1 MSLQAFPYHWHHYEE
16 YGATKLRI
24 FCLSGKNESIYIE
37 IDDFLPY
44 IYIELPTDKT
54 WSPASLSVVQTK
66 LKEMSFNSIVK
77 MEFVSKKKL
86 YFAKKDKTETGE
98 YVDKTYPFLKCFF
111 KTTTNIRTF
120 SYKLRQPIF
129 FSGSKITLKVHE
141 SDANPV
147 LQFMCMMDIKPASW
161 FAFKGKKRESED
173 ERESLCHHEFL
184 CSYRH
189 FAPID
194 NKGKVP
200 ARPYILSFDIEVNSN
215 NPNVF
220 PQSSQPEDKVFQIS
234 CVFARNGDPEE
245 KFEKYILT
253 LCKNKKGEIVDL
265 NMDKLGEGIEVLGYE
280 TEGQLLEGF
289 KDLVLEKN
297 PQIICG
303 YNIFSFDILYLY
315 ERSKVCNIERQFT
328 QFSCMRGVPCKM
340 KEISWSSSAFK
351 NQEFKYLDAHGR
363 LWIDLLPIIQRDYK
377 LENYKLKTVSDQF
390 LAASKDPL
398 TPKGIFKCYRMF
410 TPDSL
415 ALVGKYCVQ
424 DSNLVLKLF
433 EKLQIWIGLCEMSNT
448 CNTPMFTLFTQG
460 QQIKIFSQVYK
471 KCMADN
477 IVIDKD
483 SFVTNESDRFTG
495 AYVFPPVPGLY
506 EMVVSF
512 DFSSLYPSTIISN
525 NIDYSTLV
533 LDPSIPDEKC
543 HVIEWE
549 EHINC
554 TCPGAEIK
562 TTKKEVVCDKQ
573 RHRFMKE
580 PMGVLPTLLK
590 NLLDARKRTNAEMKQ
605 MTIELDEMKDK
616 GSAEYDDKKRMITV
630 LDKRQLSYKVSA
642 NSVAPNTPIPCID
655 ADGTFMYLTMEEI
668 SDSLWISD
676 DDLNEVSKPRKGLS
690 VWTEK
695 GFTPIKYVIRHPIRT
710 PLKRVLTH
718 TGCVDVTEEHSLLDE
733 NAKEVR
739 TIDVSIGDKL
749 LHATLP
755 LPSDTPKTPLFDT
768 INNETIDTFQ
778 LKNINDEQAF
788 LWGLFFAEGTCGVW
802 GVLEKA
808 KSSWIIYNNN
818 YNLLERV
825 KLLAEKC
832 EGLNMII
839 SPFYETAGVFHLKPV
854 NNKEGSIVL
863 LCNKYRK
870 LFYDARGTK
879 RIPSEI
885 FSADLHTRQSF
896 FMGYYAG
903 DGSRLLKKGVVITNK
918 GEIGSAGLCYL
929 AKSLGYIVSISLSPG
944 KDSIYRLQCCTSF
957 RNKNHTSIKT
967 ITDSTPVPEIKKLQP
982 DIIRNQTKI
991 FFNKEGYVYY
1001 RGVKII
1007 CERIPRQK
1015 LLDAI
1020 DRLVDV
1026 MKERQSSIIEYYT
1039 NTKKI
1044 KYRKWC
1050 CQKESLTGIK
1060 GITLDNKTYVKICDC
1075 CEASDDGY
1083 NVLYE
1088 YTEKESVEYIYDIE
1102 TENHHFAAGVG
1113 DLIVHNSMYGGMG
1126 TRKGYLPF
1134 LYGATCTTAKGR
1146 QSIEKASK
1154 FLVEN
1159 YGAKLIYGDSV
1170 TGDTPILVRYEDQT
1184 VDILRIDE
1192 IGEVWKNYDE
1202 FKSDDVES
1210 NRREKEQTLPFV
1222 STGAF
1227 RIMNILKVWTGDCWS
1242 RVRRVIRHKTIKK
1255 MFRVLT
1261 HTGCVDVTE
1270 DHSLLDKDKNK
1281 IKPTE
1286 LNIGSELYH
1295 SFPPKEDFLEMEIK
1309 DAIIEGKVYE
1319 CIQCKEHKLEF
1330 EFDRTVNCEK
1340 KCKECVF
1347 NETPQQTAYI
1357 SETDYTCNPSENLCD
1372 DLAYIWGLFFA
1383 KGNCQT
1389 NTTHIWEIIDEN
1401 LEFAQFT
1408 LKRCEPLFEWKI
1420 VGDKLVPNKNEY
1432 TSFIVNKW
1440 HRLFYDKE
1448 GYKKVPYFILNGKD
1462 SFKLQFLKGC
1472 EWQNECKGKIGAHG
1486 LYTLLHSLGFN
1497 VAMNTRTDKENIYTL
1512 HTCDTFRANP
1522 DAVKKIITLPD
1533 TKADDYVYDI
1543 ETESGRFLGGVGRII
1558 LKNTDSCYI
1567 NFSEY
1572 ADKTKAKDLDS
1583 FCRQVESEISSL
1595 FPKPMKFAYE
1605 EQIYWRYLILTK
1617 KRYMALKCDLDGNV
1631 DNKIAKRGVLL
1642 SRRDN
1647 SKYIRDTYANTIL
1660 KSFYRED
1667 LDVVLWKLFEDVKK
1681 LCVNALPIKDLV
1693 VTKGI
1698 GAIADYKIRP
1708 LHIDDKKCKK
1718 RLQELGLYHEEANMD
1733 VLRNIITAFGR
1744 KEDIEDESY
1753 LHNLEYLIFKEY
1765 VKLSL
1770 PAQIQLAERMRARGS
1785 HVSAGERLGYVIT
1798 QNGDKLGEKMEDT
1811 DYFKEHAESLKID
1824 YLYYMKLM
1832 INPFDEVLETV
1843 YGEKDLF
1850 KKFYKTREQ
1859 FKKVIDQLQKLFM
1872 PRLRFVE

>member
-86 YFAKKDKTETGE
+86 YFAKKDKTEAGE

-605 MTIELDEMKDK
+605 MTIELEEMKDK
-616 GSAEYDDKKRMITV
+616 GSVEYDDKKRMITV
-630 LDKRQLSYKVSA
+630 LDKRQLSYKISA
-642 NSVAPNTPIPCID
+642 
-655 ADGTFMYLTMEEI
+655 
-668 SDSLWISD
+668 
-676 DDLNEVSKPRKGLS
+676 
-690 VWTEK
+690 
-695 GFTPIKYVIRHPIRT
+695 
-710 PLKRVLTH
+710 
-718 TGCVDVTEEHSLLDE
+718 
-733 NAKEVR
+733 
-739 TIDVSIGDKL
+739 
-749 LHATLP
+749 
-755 LPSDTPKTPLFDT
+755 
-768 INNETIDTFQ
+768 
-778 LKNINDEQAF
+778 
-788 LWGLFFAEGTCGVW
+788 
-802 GVLEKA
+802 
-808 KSSWIIYNNN
+808 
-818 YNLLERV
+818 
-825 KLLAEKC
+825 
-832 EGLNMII
+832 
-839 SPFYETAGVFHLKPV
+839 
-854 NNKEGSIVL
+854 
-863 LCNKYRK
+863 
-870 LFYDARGTK
+870 
-879 RIPSEI
+879 
-885 FSADLHTRQSF
+885 
-896 FMGYYAG
+896 
-903 DGSRLLKKGVVITNK
+903 
-918 GEIGSAGLCYL
+918 
-929 AKSLGYIVSISLSPG
+929 
-944 KDSIYRLQCCTSF
+944 
-957 RNKNHTSIKT
+957 
-967 ITDSTPVPEIKKLQP
+967 
-982 DIIRNQTKI
+982 
-991 FFNKEGYVYY
+991 
-1001 RGVKII
+1001 
-1007 CERIPRQK
+1007 
-1015 LLDAI
+1015 
-1020 DRLVDV
+1020 
-1026 MKERQSSIIEYYT
+1026 
-1039 NTKKI
+1039 
-1044 KYRKWC
+1044 
-1050 CQKESLTGIK
+1050 
-1060 GITLDNKTYVKICDC
+1060 
-1075 CEASDDGY
+1075 
-1083 NVLYE
+1083 
-1088 YTEKESVEYIYDIE
+1088 
-1102 TENHHFAAGVG
+1102 
-1113 DLIVHNSMYGGMG
+1113 NSMYGGMG

-1159 YGAKLIYGDSV
+1159 YRAKLIYGD
-1170 TGDTPILVRYEDQT
+1170 
-1184 VDILRIDE
+1184 
-1192 IGEVWKNYDE
+1192 
-1202 FKSDDVES
+1202 
-1210 NRREKEQTLPFV
+1210 
-1222 STGAF
+1222 
-1227 RIMNILKVWTGDCWS
+1227 
-1242 RVRRVIRHKTIKK
+1242 
-1255 MFRVLT
+1255 
-1261 HTGCVDVTE
+1261 
-1270 DHSLLDKDKNK
+1270 
-1281 IKPTE
+1281 
-1286 LNIGSELYH
+1286 
-1295 SFPPKEDFLEMEIK
+1295 
-1309 DAIIEGKVYE
+1309 
-1319 CIQCKEHKLEF
+1319 
-1330 EFDRTVNCEK
+1330 
-1340 KCKECVF
+1340 
-1347 NETPQQTAYI
+1347 
-1357 SETDYTCNPSENLCD
+1357 
-1372 DLAYIWGLFFA
+1372 
-1383 KGNCQT
+1383 
-1389 NTTHIWEIIDEN
+1389 
-1401 LEFAQFT
+1401 
-1408 LKRCEPLFEWKI
+1408 
-1420 VGDKLVPNKNEY
+1420 
-1432 TSFIVNKW
+1432 
-1440 HRLFYDKE
+1440 
-1448 GYKKVPYFILNGKD
+1448 
-1462 SFKLQFLKGC
+1462 
-1472 EWQNECKGKIGAHG
+1472 
-1486 LYTLLHSLGFN
+1486 
-1497 VAMNTRTDKENIYTL
+1497 
-1512 HTCDTFRANP
+1512 
-1522 DAVKKIITLPD
+1522 
-1533 TKADDYVYDI
+1533 
-1543 ETESGRFLGGVGRII
+1543 
-1558 LKNTDSCYI
+1558 TDSCYI

-1718 RLQELGLYHEEANMD
+1718 RLQELGLYHEEASMD

>member
-1 MSLQAFPYHWHHYEE
+1 MQAFPYHWHHYEE

-44 IYIELPTDKT
+44 IYVELPTDKT

-129 FSGSKITLKVHE
+129 FSGSKITLKIHE
-141 SDANPV
+141 ADANPV

-173 ERESLCHHEFL
+173 ERESVCDHEFL

-200 ARPYILSFDIEVNSN
+200 ARPYILSFDIEVNSH

-234 CVFARNGDPEE
+234 CVFARNGDPED

-265 NMDKLGEGIEVLGYE
+265 NMDKLGDGIEVLGYE

-410 TPDSL
+410 TSDSL

-554 TCPGAEIK
+554 ACPGAEIK

-605 MTIELDEMKDK
+605 MTIELEEMTDK
-616 GSAEYDDKKRMITV
+616 ASAAYDDKKRMITV

-668 SDSLWISD
+668 SDTLWVSD

-749 LHATLP
+749 LHASLP
-755 LPSDTPKTPLFDT
+755 LPSDTPKTPAPIALAT
-768 INNETIDTFQ
+768 KNE
-778 LKNINDEQAF
+778 KAF
-788 LWGLFFAEGTCGVW
+788 LWGSFFAT
-802 GVLEKA
+802 
-808 KSSWIIYNNN
+808 
-818 YNLLERV
+818 
-825 KLLAEKC
+825 
-832 EGLNMII
+832 
-839 SPFYETAGVFHLKPV
+839 ETVSEDTH
-854 NNKEGSIVL
+854 
-863 LCNKYRK
+863 
-870 LFYDARGTK
+870 LFYDVRGSI
-879 RIPSEI
+879 RIPSSI

-896 FMGYYAG
+896 FMGYFANTKNAT
-903 DGSRLLKKGVVITNK
+903 DLVFAVK

-929 AKSLGYIVSISLSPG
+929 LKTLGYSVCIQLMEDNVYILDCSATPVMM
-944 KDSIYRLQCCTSF
+944 
-957 RNKNHTSIKT
+957 TSIK
-967 ITDSTPVPEIKKLQP
+967 
-982 DIIRNQTKI
+982 
-991 FFNKEGYVYY
+991 
-1001 RGVKII
+1001 
-1007 CERIPRQK
+1007 
-1015 LLDAI
+1015 
-1020 DRLVDV
+1020 
-1026 MKERQSSIIEYYT
+1026 SIVNSPIL
-1039 NTKKI
+1039 NT
-1044 KYRKWC
+1044 
-1050 CQKESLTGIK
+1050 T
-1060 GITLDNKTYVKICDC
+1060 
-1075 CEASDDGY
+1075 
-1083 NVLYE
+1083 
-1088 YTEKESVEYIYDIE
+1088 EYIYDIE

-1202 FKSDDVES
+1202 FKSDDVDS

-1227 RIMNILKVWTGDCWS
+1227 RIMNILEVWTGDCWS
-1242 RVRRVIRHKTIKK
+1242 RVRRVIRHKTVKK

-1286 LNIGSELYH
+1286 LSIGSELYH

-1319 CIQCKEHKLEF
+1319 CVQCKEHKLEF
-1330 EFDRTVNCEK
+1330 EFYKNYK
-1340 KCKECVF
+1340 KICKECVF
-1347 NETPQQTAYI
+1347 KKNHEKERKTHNTEYV
-1357 SETDYTCNPSENLCD
+1357 SETDYTCNPSEHLCD
-1372 DLAYIWGLFFA
+1372 DLAYVWGVFFA
-1383 KGNCQT
+1383 EGSCGKYKTKTGFKNSWAINNQ
-1389 NTTHIWEIIDEN
+1389 D
-1401 LEFAQFT
+1401 LELLEKCKT
-1408 LKRCEPLFEWKI
+1408 ILEKCEPLFGWKI
-1420 VGDKLVPNKNEY
+1420 LDTMKSSNVYKLVPLGHL
-1432 TSFIVNKW
+1432 SFIVNKW
-1440 HRLFYDKE
+1440 RRLFYDKE
-1448 GYKKVPYFILNGKD
+1448 GYKKVPYFILNASD
-1462 SFKLQFLKGC
+1462 SMKIDFFNGYYIGDGDRHTFERIHQYKFDI
-1472 EWQNECKGKIGAHG
+1472 KGKIGAHG
-1486 LYTLLHSLGFN
+1486 LYTLLHSLGFT
-1497 VAMNTRTDKENIYTL
+1497 VAMNTHTDKENIYTL
-1512 HTCDTFRANP
+1512 HTCEIFRANP
-1522 DAVKKIITLPD
+1522 DAVKKIIALPD

-1667 LDVVLWKLFEDVKK
+1667 LDVVLMKLFEDVKK
-1681 LCVNALPIKDLV
+1681 LCVNALPVKDLV

-1708 LHIDDKKCKK
+1708 LHVDDKKCKK

-1744 KEDIEDESY
+1744 KEDVEDESY

-1859 FKKVIDQLQKLFM
+1859 FKKVMDQLHKLFM
-1872 PRLRFVE
+1872 PKLRFVE

>member
-1 MSLQAFPYHWHHYEE
+1 
-16 YGATKLRI
+16 
-24 FCLSGKNESIYIE
+24 
-37 IDDFLPY
+37 
-44 IYIELPTDKT
+44 
-54 WSPASLSVVQTK
+54 
-66 LKEMSFNSIVK
+66 
-77 MEFVSKKKL
+77 
-86 YFAKKDKTETGE
+86 
-98 YVDKTYPFLKCFF
+98 
-111 KTTTNIRTF
+111 
-120 SYKLRQPIF
+120 
-129 FSGSKITLKVHE
+129 
-141 SDANPV
+141 
-147 LQFMCMMDIKPASW
+147 
-161 FAFKGKKRESED
+161 
-173 ERESLCHHEFL
+173 
-184 CSYRH
+184 
-189 FAPID
+189 
-194 NKGKVP
+194 
-200 ARPYILSFDIEVNSN
+200 
-215 NPNVF
+215 
-220 PQSSQPEDKVFQIS
+220 
-234 CVFARNGDPEE
+234 
-245 KFEKYILT
+245 
-253 LCKNKKGEIVDL
+253 
-265 NMDKLGEGIEVLGYE
+265 
-280 TEGQLLEGF
+280 
-289 KDLVLEKN
+289 
-297 PQIICG
+297 
-303 YNIFSFDILYLY
+303 
-315 ERSKVCNIERQFT
+315 
-328 QFSCMRGVPCKM
+328 
-340 KEISWSSSAFK
+340 
-351 NQEFKYLDAHGR
+351 
-363 LWIDLLPIIQRDYK
+363 
-377 LENYKLKTVSDQF
+377 
-390 LAASKDPL
+390 
-398 TPKGIFKCYRMF
+398 
-410 TPDSL
+410 
-415 ALVGKYCVQ
+415 
-424 DSNLVLKLF
+424 
-433 EKLQIWIGLCEMSNT
+433 
-448 CNTPMFTLFTQG
+448 
-460 QQIKIFSQVYK
+460 
-471 KCMADN
+471 
-477 IVIDKD
+477 
-483 SFVTNESDRFTG
+483 
-495 AYVFPPVPGLY
+495 
-506 EMVVSF
+506 
-512 DFSSLYPSTIISN
+512 
-525 NIDYSTLV
+525 
-533 LDPSIPDEKC
+533 
-543 HVIEWE
+543 VIEWE

-554 TCPGAEIK
+554 ACAGAEIK

-590 NLLDARKRTNAEMKQ
+590 NLLDARKKTNAEMKQ
-605 MTIELDEMKDK
+605 MTIELEEMTDK
-616 GSAEYDDKKRMITV
+616 ASAAYDDKKRMITV

-655 ADGTFMYLTMEEI
+655 AGGTFMYLTMEEI
-668 SDSLWISD
+668 SDTLWVSD

-733 NAKEVR
+733 NAKKVR

-755 LPSDTPKTPLFDT
+755 LPSDTPKTPAPIALT
-768 INNETIDTFQ
+768 TKNE
-778 LKNINDEQAF
+778 KAF
-788 LWGLFFAEGTCGVW
+788 LWGSFFAT
-802 GVLEKA
+802 
-808 KSSWIIYNNN
+808 
-818 YNLLERV
+818 
-825 KLLAEKC
+825 
-832 EGLNMII
+832 
-839 SPFYETAGVFHLKPV
+839 ETVSEDTH
-854 NNKEGSIVL
+854 
-863 LCNKYRK
+863 
-870 LFYDARGTK
+870 LFYDVRGSI
-879 RIPSEI
+879 RIPSSI

-896 FMGYYAG
+896 FMGYFANTKNAT
-903 DGSRLLKKGVVITNK
+903 DLVFMVK

-929 AKSLGYIVSISLSPG
+929 LKTLGYSVCIQLMEDNVYRLDCSATPVMTSISIKSIVNSP
-944 KDSIYRLQCCTSF
+944 ILNAT
-957 RNKNHTSIKT
+957 
-967 ITDSTPVPEIKKLQP
+967 
-982 DIIRNQTKI
+982 
-991 FFNKEGYVYY
+991 
-1001 RGVKII
+1001 
-1007 CERIPRQK
+1007 
-1015 LLDAI
+1015 
-1020 DRLVDV
+1020 
-1026 MKERQSSIIEYYT
+1026 
-1039 NTKKI
+1039 
-1044 KYRKWC
+1044 
-1050 CQKESLTGIK
+1050 
-1060 GITLDNKTYVKICDC
+1060 
-1075 CEASDDGY
+1075 
-1083 NVLYE
+1083 
-1088 YTEKESVEYIYDIE
+1088 EYIYDIE

-1192 IGEVWKNYDE
+1192 IGEVWKSYDE
-1202 FKSDDVES
+1202 FKSDDVDS

-1227 RIMNILKVWTGDCWS
+1227 RIMNILEVWTGDCWS
-1242 RVRRVIRHKTIKK
+1242 RVRRVIRHKTVKK

-1286 LNIGSELYH
+1286 LSVGSELYH
-1295 SFPPKEDFLEMEIK
+1295 SFPPKEDFLEIEIK

-1319 CIQCKEHKLEF
+1319 CVQCKEHKLHF
-1330 EFDRTVNCEK
+1330 EFATSEK
-1340 KCKECVF
+1340 ICKECVF
-1347 NETPQQTAYI
+1347 NATTVPPSSSPTSPYM
-1357 SETDYTCNPSENLCD
+1357 SETDYTCNPSENLCN
-1372 DLAYIWGLFFA
+1372 DLAYVWGVFFA

-1389 NTTHIWEIIDEN
+1389 KPTHTWEIVDEN
-1401 LEFAQFT
+1401 LEFVQFT
-1408 LKRCEPLFEWKI
+1408 LKRCEPLFDWKI
-1420 VGDKLVPNKNEY
+1420 VGNTLAPAESTN

-1440 HRLFYDKE
+1440 RRLFYDKE
-1448 GYKKVPYFILNGKD
+1448 GNKKVPYFILNG
-1462 SFKLQFLKGC
+1462 SNSIKLFFLKGL
-1472 EWQNECKGKIGAHG
+1472 EWKNECNGKIGAHG
-1486 LYTLLHSLGFN
+1486 LYTLLHSLGFT

-1512 HTCDTFRANP
+1512 HTCETFRANP
-1522 DAVKKIITLPD
+1522 DAVKKIIALPD

-1667 LDVVLWKLFEDVKK
+1667 LDVVLMKLFEDVKK
-1681 LCVNALPIKDLV
+1681 LCVNALPVKDLV

-1708 LHIDDKKCKK
+1708 LHVDDKKCKK

-1733 VLRNIITAFGR
+1733 VLRHIITAFGR
-1744 KEDIEDESY
+1744 KEDVEDESY

-1859 FKKVIDQLQKLFM
+1859 FKKVMDQLQKLFM

>member
-1 MSLQAFPYHWHHYEE
+1 MQAFPYHWHHYEE

-44 IYIELPTDKT
+44 IYVELPIDKT

-129 FSGSKITLKVHE
+129 FSGSKITLKIHE
-141 SDANPV
+141 ADANPV

-161 FAFKGKKRESED
+161 FAFKGKKRATED
-173 ERESLCHHEFL
+173 ERESVCDHEFL

-200 ARPYILSFDIEVNSN
+200 ARPYILSFDIEVNSH

-234 CVFARNGDPEE
+234 CVFARNGDPED

-265 NMDKLGEGIEVLGYE
+265 NMDKLGDGIEVLGYE

-315 ERSKVCNIERQFT
+315 ERSKMCNIERQFT

-554 TCPGAEIK
+554 ACAGAEIK

-605 MTIELDEMKDK
+605 MTIELEEMTDK
-616 GSAEYDDKKRMITV
+616 ASAAYDDKKRMITV

-668 SDSLWISD
+668 SDTLWVSD

-733 NAKEVR
+733 NAKKVR

-755 LPSDTPKTPLFDT
+755 LPSDTPKTPAPIALAT
-768 INNETIDTFQ
+768 KNE
-778 LKNINDEQAF
+778 KAF
-788 LWGLFFAEGTCGVW
+788 LWGSFFAT
-802 GVLEKA
+802 
-808 KSSWIIYNNN
+808 
-818 YNLLERV
+818 
-825 KLLAEKC
+825 
-832 EGLNMII
+832 
-839 SPFYETAGVFHLKPV
+839 ETVSEDTH
-854 NNKEGSIVL
+854 
-863 LCNKYRK
+863 
-870 LFYDARGTK
+870 LFYDVRGSI
-879 RIPSEI
+879 RIPSSI

-896 FMGYYAG
+896 FMGYFANTKNAT
-903 DGSRLLKKGVVITNK
+903 DLVFMVK

-929 AKSLGYIVSISLSPG
+929 LKTLGYSVCIQLMEDNV
-944 KDSIYRLQCCTSF
+944 YRLDCSATPATISV
-957 RNKNHTSIKT
+957 KSIVN
-967 ITDSTPVPEIKKLQP
+967 SPVL
-982 DIIRNQTKI
+982 NAT
-991 FFNKEGYVYY
+991 
-1001 RGVKII
+1001 
-1007 CERIPRQK
+1007 
-1015 LLDAI
+1015 
-1020 DRLVDV
+1020 
-1026 MKERQSSIIEYYT
+1026 
-1039 NTKKI
+1039 
-1044 KYRKWC
+1044 
-1050 CQKESLTGIK
+1050 
-1060 GITLDNKTYVKICDC
+1060 
-1075 CEASDDGY
+1075 
-1083 NVLYE
+1083 
-1088 YTEKESVEYIYDIE
+1088 EYIYDIE

-1159 YGAKLIYGDSV
+1159 YGAKLIYGD
-1170 TGDTPILVRYEDQT
+1170 
-1184 VDILRIDE
+1184 
-1192 IGEVWKNYDE
+1192 
-1202 FKSDDVES
+1202 
-1210 NRREKEQTLPFV
+1210 
-1222 STGAF
+1222 
-1227 RIMNILKVWTGDCWS
+1227 
-1242 RVRRVIRHKTIKK
+1242 
-1255 MFRVLT
+1255 
-1261 HTGCVDVTE
+1261 
-1270 DHSLLDKDKNK
+1270 
-1281 IKPTE
+1281 
-1286 LNIGSELYH
+1286 
-1295 SFPPKEDFLEMEIK
+1295 
-1309 DAIIEGKVYE
+1309 
-1319 CIQCKEHKLEF
+1319 
-1330 EFDRTVNCEK
+1330 
-1340 KCKECVF
+1340 
-1347 NETPQQTAYI
+1347 
-1357 SETDYTCNPSENLCD
+1357 
-1372 DLAYIWGLFFA
+1372 
-1383 KGNCQT
+1383 
-1389 NTTHIWEIIDEN
+1389 
-1401 LEFAQFT
+1401 
-1408 LKRCEPLFEWKI
+1408 
-1420 VGDKLVPNKNEY
+1420 
-1432 TSFIVNKW
+1432 
-1440 HRLFYDKE
+1440 
-1448 GYKKVPYFILNGKD
+1448 
-1462 SFKLQFLKGC
+1462 
-1472 EWQNECKGKIGAHG
+1472 
-1486 LYTLLHSLGFN
+1486 
-1497 VAMNTRTDKENIYTL
+1497 
-1512 HTCDTFRANP
+1512 
-1522 DAVKKIITLPD
+1522 
-1533 TKADDYVYDI
+1533 
-1543 ETESGRFLGGVGRII
+1543 
-1558 LKNTDSCYI
+1558 TDSCYI

-1667 LDVVLWKLFEDVKK
+1667 LDVVLMKLFEDVKK
-1681 LCVNALPIKDLV
+1681 LCVNALPVKDLV

-1708 LHIDDKKCKK
+1708 LHVDDKKCKK

-1744 KEDIEDESY
+1744 KEDVEDESY

-1859 FKKVIDQLQKLFM
+1859 FKKVMDQLHKLFM